1 MSNFFTAR
9 LVGLDIGVESR
20 CASVCGLYSDYL
32 SDAPPV
38 FTVRADSTAVRRQRE
53 LSEEPVTEEY
63 AEALV
68 LYGADGKTAGRCEY

>member
-20 CASVCGLYSDYL
+20 CA
-32 SDAPPV
+32 
-38 FTVRADSTAVRRQRE
+38 AVRRQRE

-68 LYGADGKTAGRCEY
+68 LYGSDGNGRMGGMI

>member
-9 LVGLDIGVESR
+9 LAGLDIGVESR
-20 CASVCGLYSDYL
+20 CASVRGLYSDYL
-32 SDAPPV
+32 SDAPV

-63 AEALV
+63 AEALA
-68 LYGADGKTAGRCEY
+68 LYGADGNGRMGGMI